1 MADPTNL
8 GQIEITA
15 SGSSKPSTDLRVRLK
30 VPGRYFSQPQVRGLN
45 NELVG
50 RVRGQDTGGAAASNF
65 GYIIFPYTPN
75 ISFDYKADYGTFH
88 PVHSNFVQYYY
99 THSSVGA
106 ISITGRFT
114 VQNDDD
120 AGVYLATT
128 TLLKGLTKMR
138 FGKDPDAGT
147 PPPICRLYAYGN
159 YMLDNIPVVI
169 NTFRVEL
176 PDNVDYYR
184 LDPENKS
191 KVSAAFNYPASVPTI
206 STIAITCLPVFSRK
220 EQLSMSYEKFL
231 QGVGVL

>member
-1 MADPTNL
+1 MFACIVKPPARSAAKRMAARTVPTGCALPKSATVNIKSVINSEKR
-8 GQIEITA
+8 QDT
-15 SGSSKPSTDLRVRLK
+15 RVRIR
-30 VPGRYFSQPQVRGLN
+30 VPAQYLTQGTNGLY
-45 NELVG
+45 NEL
-50 RVRGQDTGGAAASNF
+50 QTLGG
-65 GYIIFPYTPN
+65 IIFPYTPN

-191 KVSAAFNYPASVPTI
+191 KEIN
-206 STIAITCLPVFSRK
+206 
-220 EQLSMSYEKFL
+220 
-231 QGVGVL
+231 